1 MSAAEDVPMF
11 EVDVPTVDTPP
22 RSKGGSARPR
32 WSRYK
37 TRSPVKCDDCMLVLA
52 LAKGDGPV
60 SRLAQFRR
68 AQGGT
73 DLLLC
78 AAHAQVRRDE
88 DGLEPLKP

>member
-1 MSAAEDVPMF
+1 
-11 EVDVPTVDTPP
+11 
-22 RSKGGSARPR
+22 
-32 WSRYK
+32 
-37 TRSPVKCDDCMLVLA
+37 MLVLA
-52 LAKGDGPV
+52 LANGDGPV

-68 AQGGT
+68 VQSGA